1 MTTAD
6 LKAKLETIDEFDW
19 EEFNKPLSQV
29 DMSKVV
35 QSVKEHELGGKWK
48 QPVSKG
54 IKGQKQAISKYS
66 LDKSNVLG
74 IGSGRSSNVLLIRG
88 LKSKFAAHPYKFGD
102 VD

>member
-35 QSVKEHELGGKWK
+35 
-48 QPVSKG
+48 
-54 IKGQKQAISKYS
+54 
-66 LDKSNVLG
+66 
-74 IGSGRSSNVLLIRG
+74 
-88 LKSKFAAHPYKFGD
+88 
-102 VD
+102 